1 VSGRGLGSEEG
12 VETAFRVGGQVELSD
27 QRFHGRVIPH
37 MKPSVN
43 MGYLCLDLNIFLWQ
57 NNGMSGVS
65 DVAEQ
70 YGKKIGL

>member
-1 VSGRGLGSEEG
+1 
-12 VETAFRVGGQVELSD
+12 
-27 QRFHGRVIPH
+27 

-43 MGYLCLDLNIFLWQ
+43 MGYLCLDVNIFLWQ